1 MLYNKVIVRPLLHF
15 GNIIS
20 YKLLDRGL
28 FEILGPSGLSRGVI
42 SLARSFSL
50 LQSGYI
56 YHYAFILFS
65 ATTLS
70 ILLITSLSFLSLE
83 TLGESVSEVNL
94 GLEGVKLPFLLP
106 IMALFYCTFSSPLR
120 GV

>member
-15 GNIIS
+15 GNIVS

-28 FEILGPSGLSRGVI
+28 FETLGPSGLSRGIV

-56 YHYAFILFS
+56 FHYAFILFS

-83 TLGESVSEVNL
+83 ALGDSAAESVNI
-94 GLEGVKLPFLLP
+94 KLPFLLP
-106 IMALFYCTFSSPLR
+106 LMALFYCSARPDAEQA
-120 GV
+120 